1 MAYNLQPTRL
11 TLRFYKHED
20 GNAHVYKQAEKYAA
34 IATAAPVAQLSEPP
48 EGWVLVP
55 IEPTPKMIDATFNHT
70 QERDGLPESH
80 NTRNKRI
87 WRAMLSAAPT
97 TPKE

>member
-1 MAYNLQPTRL
+1 MAMITKTFDE
-11 TLRFYKHED
+11 TLYK
-20 GNAHVYKQAEKYAA
+20 
-34 IATAAPVAQLSEPP
+34 
-48 EGWVLVP
+48 LVP

-87 WRAMLSAAPT
+87 WRAMLAAAPT
-97 TPKE
+97 TPKETK